1 VLLTLEFLPGKRE
14 FLPGKQELRGVRN
27 SVGRRVGRGDG
38 LSSLAALLRSRNT
51 DGLRLAIWYGYA
63 AAFIPRYSGYR

>member
-14 FLPGKQELRGVRN
+14 FLPGKQELRGGRN

-51 DGLRLAIWYGYA
+51 DGLR
-63 AAFIPRYSGYR
+63 